1 MSTLS
6 LPVNSLG
13 IVCGCVRFLC
23 EWHSVSLLR
32 SQTFTHHTLQAGCG
46 AKVDVCT
53 CADHVLREKK
63 TLWSDR
69 LSLWTPP
76 RTTQSAPARAC
87 LVSVTMSR
95 CWCHWAYRNWSVE
108 CLIDQTR
115 QPLRWLSVRRSFSQ
129 SLSLWG
135 PYLCCVFLLWLSVSL
150 TKKELFLLKLTAL
163 NFRDKLAMTYMWQTL
178 CFSQGCRV

>member
-1 MSTLS
+1 MCAFLVWVTQCEPVKISDIHTSHTSGWLRCKGWCMYMCRPCVTRKKDPVEWQVIS
-6 LPVNSLG
+6 LNP
-13 IVCGCVRFLC
+13 
-23 EWHSVSLLR
+23 
-32 SQTFTHHTLQAGCG
+32 
-46 AKVDVCT
+46 
-53 CADHVLREKK
+53 
-63 TLWSDR
+63 
-69 LSLWTPP
+69 PP